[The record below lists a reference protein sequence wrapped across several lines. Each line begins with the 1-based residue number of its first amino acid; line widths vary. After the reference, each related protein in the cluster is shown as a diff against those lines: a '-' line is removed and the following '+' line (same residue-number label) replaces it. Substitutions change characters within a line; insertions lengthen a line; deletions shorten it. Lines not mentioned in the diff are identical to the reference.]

1 MTRLKVTGMGMGTL
15 STLLYTCLSSQPQ
28 SLGREHPQCGERQPH
43 RILKYLRCF
52 LFAILDKKVRPA
64 DAAVTDSNQS
74 AKIRSVWCGWWNHI
88 EMLIP
93 GAISGLYPQE
103 AAPAG
108 GHHLPTWPRSP
119 PELLHAVN
127 SAPIFRK
134 LQSVIFK
141 VWRFDNIQG
150 DFWLSTSGIDLLQAC
165 FESSEVLKGI
175 YRLPQQ
181 ILAVFFNVT

>member
-28 SLGREHPQCGERQPH
+28 SLGRAHPQCGERQPH

-52 LFAILDKKVRPA
+52 LFTILDKKVRPA

-108 GHHLPTWPRSP
+108 GHHLATWPRSP
-119 PELLHAVN
+119 PELLHAVHSASITSFGVN
-127 SAPIFRK
+127 SLKIRK
-134 LQSVIFK
+134 YFTWDRKQKQSNSK
-141 VWRFDNIQG
+141 KNIK
-150 DFWLSTSGIDLLQAC
+150 L
-165 FESSEVLKGI
+165 
-175 YRLPQQ
+175 
-181 ILAVFFNVT
+181 